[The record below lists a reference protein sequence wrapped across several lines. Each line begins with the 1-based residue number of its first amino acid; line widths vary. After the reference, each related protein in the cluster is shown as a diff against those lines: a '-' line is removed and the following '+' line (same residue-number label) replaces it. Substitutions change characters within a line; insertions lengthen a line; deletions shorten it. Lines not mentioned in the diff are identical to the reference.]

1 MATLY
6 QKKQKQKTKKKD
18 LVIFATTLTE
28 KSLTLVKPN
37 IKNAEKSNNS
47 DIESFTVTNP
57 NIVSKLSKLIKH
69 SKIISQQSETTE
81 TQTFLT

>member
-1 MATLY
+1 M
-6 QKKQKQKTKKKD
+6 QKNQIT
-18 LVIFATTLTE
+18 
-28 KSLTLVKPN
+28 
-37 IKNAEKSNNS
+37 

-69 SKIISQQSETTE
+69 SKIISQQSETAE